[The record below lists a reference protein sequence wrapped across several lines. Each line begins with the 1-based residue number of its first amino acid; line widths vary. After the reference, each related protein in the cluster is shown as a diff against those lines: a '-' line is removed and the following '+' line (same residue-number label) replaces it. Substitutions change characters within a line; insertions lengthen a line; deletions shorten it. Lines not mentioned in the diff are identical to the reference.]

1 MSGRGFARRGGVSV
15 VGYFVEV
22 DVVLQRRVGVGVE
35 LGLFWEEHL
44 QADSDSVLMRED
56 GEQGGRAQRRDR
68 QKIIRVK
75 NTQ

>member
-1 MSGRGFARRGGVSV
+1 MRGRGFAGRGGVSV
-15 VGYFVEV
+15 VGDFVEE
-22 DVVLQRRVGVGVE
+22 DVVLKGSVGVGVE

-56 GEQGGRAQRRDR
+56 GEQGG
-68 QKIIRVK
+68 VK